1 MQVLVYFI
9 FLLVFVALLQKVHT
23 DVCTVYQSPER
34 EGDRETITVFFI
46 VIKRGERGAFWC
58 LFLMFRLV
66 LLWKDSLIFSRVT
79 GAVFLSGSSSYFSFW
94 YSNLYLIPVF
104 SIFGFVLVI
113 FFLLVFRLVI
123 FSFLL
128 FKRYIF
134 FVFDS

>member
-1 MQVLVYFI
+1 MKSINENCPCFAEHGKAKFAI
-9 FLLVFVALLQKVHT
+9 GRKAG
-23 DVCTVYQSPER
+23 
-34 EGDRETITVFFI
+34 EGNRETITVFFI

-58 LFLMFRLV
+58 LFLIFRLV

-128 FKRYIF
+128 FKRYRYIF